1 MPTPFRRRLRLARRS
16 AVYGI
21 AIVLVC
27 MAVVLGIASQVLPL
41 VERHPDKVA
50 AWLSE
55 RAGRPIAFDAVE
67 TQWTRRGPLLQL
79 DGLRIGEGE
88 GVRIGQAEVLVS
100 MYGGLLPGHSFT
112 ELRLRGLSLTLQ
124 RADDGVWSVRGLP
137 GQQTGGDP
145 LASLEGLG
153 ELQIIDGKVAL
164 DAPSLGLQLQVPD
177 VDLRLRV
184 DGDRVRAG
192 ARARM
197 RRDAAPLQL
206 SVDFDRRR
214 GDGHAYAEVEAKD
227 FSAWSPLLRY
237 AGVVL
242 EGGNGR
248 LQSWASLHRHRVVM
262 MTTQAQLQALT
273 LRGAAMADGGVP
285 KVAFGQVDGRVRW
298 RLVRDGW
305 RFDAPELRVGHGSQQ
320 QVLDGLMIAG
330 GRRYGMLARQV
341 DAAPLFAVLGLSD
354 RVQPGMRSW
363 LARARPNARLAELE
377 IVGSQNGGMRGQGRV
392 LEVGFAAVGHA
403 PGMSGLAGQFLGDAD
418 GVRLQLDSAS
428 KLRFDWPSGFGV
440 VHDVTLDGQ
449 IVGWREGAGWRVGTS
464 ALRVRGK
471 DYGAHVRG
479 GMWFQNDGTRPWIDL
494 AADLD
499 PAPVPAAKGFW
510 IHQSMPKAAVDWLN
524 GALVSGEVRNGRA
537 IVSGDLDDWPFENHN
552 GRFEAVA
559 DIVDGQIKFQPEWPA
574 MDHVDAHVAFIAN
587 GFTLAGRGALAGV
600 PIEHFDAGIADFGD
614 SNLRVDA
621 RSQTDAGKLLAM
633 LRQSPL
639 HKSYGE
645 TLDNLQAAG
654 ATRARFHLLQP
665 LKHDSPTRRELE
677 GEIELS
683 AAKLSDKRWN
693 LAFSEVA
700 GKVAYNGDGFVADNL
715 KVIHQTQPGVL
726 SLRAGGGTRDRTQA
740 FEAELSARLDAKEL
754 LDRAPEMAW
763 LKPYIDGRSDWNVGV
778 TIPRNAA
785 GNSTTLLQLRSQLVG
800 TTLTLP
806 APLDKPAFAA
816 LPTTVKTALPM
827 GGGQIEVAFGQR
839 LALRARASGDQTGVR
854 VVLGSDTVSEAPPAS
869 GLIATGRARSLDAM
883 DWIALARGGGDG
895 KLPLRH
901 VDVSADRLLL
911 LGAVF
916 PSTRVQLAP
925 AANALAITL
934 EGQNLAGGLLVPD
947 ARGAAIAG
955 RLSRLYWRSASAG
968 ANTAGGRSAATT
980 TPGAT
985 PPLSTANAARASAVA
1000 DARAD
1005 ADAINPADIPPLQID
1020 VDDLRFGDAT
1030 LGSARLRTRNLPTG
1044 MQIEQVQLRSP
1055 EQSIDIAGTWLGQG
1069 ARARTQLELRV
1080 DSQDFGK
1087 LMDNVGYA
1095 GRMRGGHGHLQA
1107 SAGWAGSP
1115 AAFSLS
1121 GLEGQVSVEAKD
1133 GHLLEVEPGAGR
1145 VLGLLSVAELRRRL
1159 MLDFSDFFSKGFAF
1173 NQMEGAMRLGNGVAH
1188 TDNLVIDGPA
1198 AEIRIRGD
1206 TDLRAQQFDQT
1217 VDVLPK
1223 SANVLTAVGAV
1234 AGGPIGAAVGAVANA
1249 VLKKPLSEMGA
1260 KTYRVTGPWKDPKV
1274 EVLSREQSRQGG
1286 PATRHQAGAP

>member
-1 MPTPFRRRLRLARRS
+1 MPTPLRRRLRLARRG

-27 MAVVLGIASQVLPL
+27 MAVVLGVASQVLPL

-79 DGLRIGEGE
+79 DGLRIGQGE

-153 ELQIIDGKVAL
+153 ELQIIDGRVAL

-197 RRDAAPLQL
+197 RGDAAPLQL

-214 GDGHAYAEVEAKD
+214 GDGHAYAEVEAED

-242 EGGNGR
+242 QGGSGR
-248 LQSWASLHRHRVVM
+248 LQSWASLHHHRVVM
-262 MTTQAQLQALT
+262 MTTEAH
-273 LRGAAMADGGVP
+273 LRGLSLQGAALAHGRGVP
-285 KVAFGQVDGRVRW
+285 QVAFGQVDGRVRW

-305 RFDAPELRVGHGSQQ
+305 RFDAPQLRVGHGTQQ

-330 GRRYGMLARQV
+330 GRRYGVLARQI

-354 RVQPGMRSW
+354 RLEPGLRNW
-363 LARARPNARLAELE
+363 LAQARPHARLAELE
-377 IVGSQNGGMRGQGRV
+377 IVGDLNGPMRGQGRV
-392 LEVGFAAVGHA
+392 LEVGFASVGHA
-403 PGMSGLAGQFLGDAD
+403 PGLSGLAGRFLGD
-418 GVRLQLDSAS
+418 GEGFRLQLDSAS

-449 IVGWREGAGWRVGTS
+449 LVGWRDGKGWRVGTS

-499 PAPVPAAKGFW
+499 EAPVPAAKGFW

-524 GALVSGEVRNGRA
+524 AALVSGEVRNGRA

-574 MDHVDAHVAFIAN
+574 MDNVDAHVAFIAN
-587 GFTLAGRGALAGV
+587 GFALAGRGALAGV
-600 PIEHFDAGIADFGD
+600 PIEHFSAGIADFGD

-621 RSQTDAGKLLAM
+621 RSQADAGKLLAM
-633 LRQSPL
+633 LKQSPL
-639 HKSYGE
+639 HKSYAE

-654 ATRARFHLLQP
+654 HTRARFHLLQP
-665 LKHDSPTRRELE
+665 LKHDSPTKRELD
-677 GEIELS
+677 GDIEL
-683 AAKLSDKRWN
+683 AAATLADKRWN

-700 GKVAYNGDGFVADNL
+700 GKVSYNGDGFVADGL
-715 KVIHQTQPGVL
+715 KVVHQMQPGTL
-726 SLRAGGGTRDRTQA
+726 SLRAGGGTRDRAQA
-740 FEAELSARLDAKEL
+740 FEAELTARLDAKEL

-778 TIPRNAA
+778 TIPRGATN
-785 GNSTTLLQLRSQLVG
+785 TTPTQLQLRSQLVG

-827 GGGQIEVAFGQR
+827 GAGQIDVAFGQR

-854 VVLGSDTVSEAPPAS
+854 VVLGSDTVNEAPPAS

-883 DWIALARGGGDG
+883 DWIALARGGSGDS

-911 LGAVF
+911 LGGVF
-916 PSTRVQLAP
+916 PATRVQLAP

-955 RLSRLYWRSASAG
+955 RLSRLHWRSATSGATTSASR
-968 ANTAGGRSAATT
+968 ANSAAPPMATT
-980 TPGAT
+980 SPGR
-985 PPLSTANAARASAVA
+985 NGAAAE
-1000 DARAD
+1000 ARAD
-1005 ADAINPADIPPLQID
+1005 ADAINPADVPPLQLD
-1020 VDDLRFGDAT
+1020 VDDLRFGEAN

-1044 MQIEQVQLRSP
+1044 MQIEQLQLRSP
-1055 EQSIDIAGTWLGQG
+1055 EQSIDVVGTWLGQG

-1080 DSQDFGK
+1080 NSQDFGK
-1087 LMDNVGYA
+1087 LLDNVGYV
-1095 GRMRGGHGHLQA
+1095 GRMRGGHGQLQA

-1121 GLEGQVSVEAKD
+1121 ALEGQVSVDAKD

-1145 VLGLLSVAELRRRL
+1145 VIGLLSVAELRRRL

-1173 NQMEGAMRLGNGVAH
+1173 NQMEGSMRLGNGMAH
-1188 TDNLVIDGPA
+1188 TDSLVIDGPA

-1274 EVLSREQSRQGG
+1274 EVLSREQSRLADPGG
-1286 PATRHQAGAP
+1286 HRQAGLP

>member
-1 MPTPFRRRLRLARRS
+1 MPTPLRRRLRLARRG

-153 ELQIIDGKVAL
+153 ELQIIDGRVAL
-164 DAPSLGLQLQVPD
+164 EAPSLGLQFNVPD

-206 SVDFDRRR
+206 SVDFDRKH
-214 GDGHAYAEVEAKD
+214 GDGHAYANVEAAD

-262 MTTQAQLQALT
+262 MTTEAQLRALT
-273 LRGAAMADGGVP
+273 LRGAPLLDGGAVP

-305 RFDAPELRVGHGSQQ
+305 RFDAPQLRVGHGTKQQ
-320 QVLDGLMIAG
+320 SLDGLMIAG

-354 RVQPGMRSW
+354 RLQPGMRSW
-363 LARARPNARLAELE
+363 LAKARPQARLAELE
-377 IVGSQNGGMRGQGRV
+377 VVGSQNGGMSGQGRV

-403 PGMSGLAGQFLGDAD
+403 PGMSGLAGRFLGDSE
-418 GVRLQLDSAS
+418 GVRLQLDAAS

-449 IVGWREGAGWRVGTS
+449 IVGWREGAGWRVGTT

-479 GMWFQNDGTRPWIDL
+479 GMWFQNDGTRPWINL
-494 AADLD
+494 AAELD
-499 PAPVPAAKGFW
+499 EAPVPVAKGFW

-524 GALVSGEVRNGRA
+524 TALVSGFVRNGRA
-537 IVSGDLDDWPFENHN
+537 IVSGDLDDWPFEQHD

-587 GFTLAGRGALAGV
+587 GFELRGRGALAGV
-600 PIEHFDAGIADFGD
+600 PIEHFEAGIADFGD

-645 TLDNLQAAG
+645 TLDNLQASG

-665 LKHDSPTRRELE
+665 LKRDSPTPRELD
-677 GEIELS
+677 GEIELT
-683 AAKLSDKRWN
+683 ATKLADKRWN
-693 LAFSEVA
+693 LAFSDVGGA
-700 GKVAYNGDGFVADNL
+700 VRYNGEGFVADGL
-715 KVIHQTQPGVL
+715 KVIHQTQPGTL
-726 SLRAGGGTRDRTQA
+726 SLRAGGGTRDRAQA

-763 LKPYIDGRSDWNVGV
+763 LKPYIDGRSDWNIGV
-778 TIPRNAA
+778 TIPRGAT
-785 GNSTTLLQLRSQLVG
+785 GNSVTQLQLRSQLVG

-816 LPTTVKTALPM
+816 LPTTVKTALPL

-839 LALRARASGDQTGVR
+839 LALRARASGDVTGVR
-854 VVLGSDTVSEAPPAS
+854 VVLGSDSVTEAPPAS

-883 DWIALARGGGDG
+883 DWIALARGGSGDS

-911 LGAVF
+911 LGGVF
-916 PSTRVQLAP
+916 PATRVQLAP
-925 AANALAITL
+925 ASNALAITL
-934 EGQNLAGGLLVPD
+934 EGQSLAGGLLVPD

-955 RLSRLYWRSASAG
+955 RLSRLHWRSATAAANSAK
-968 ANTAGGRSAATT
+968 
-980 TPGAT
+980 PAT
-985 PPLSTANAARASAVA
+985 PPLAPAGAARAGAVA

-1005 ADAINPADIPPLQID
+1005 ADAINPADIPPLQLD
-1020 VDDLRFGDAT
+1020 VDDLRFGEAS

-1044 MQIEQVQLRSP
+1044 MQIEQLQLRSP
-1055 EQSIDIAGTWLGQG
+1055 EQTIDIAGTWLGQG
-1069 ARARTQLELRV
+1069 ARARTQLDLRV
-1080 DSQDFGK
+1080 ESQDFGK

-1107 SAGWAGSP
+1107 NAGWAGSP

-1121 GLEGQVSVEAKD
+1121 ALEGQASVDARD

-1173 NQMEGAMRLGNGVAH
+1173 NQMEGSMRLGNGLAH

-1249 VLKKPLSEMGA
+1249 VLKKPLSAMGA

-1274 EVLSREQSRQGG
+1274 EVLSREQSRLAT
-1286 PATRHQAGAP
+1286 PASRHQAGLP